1 MVIARMNYGIISAE
15 KLGDFDGAI
24 DQYDE
29 ILKTKRHL
37 LSIPFVY
44 SNRKSYKVNKG
55 LAYYNKGVA
64 YKQKYVYIEDD
75 WEFRRQYLLKALDV
89 YFVTLS
95 ITIYKRN

>member
-55 LAYYNKGVA
+55 LLIIIKVLLINKSM
-64 YKQKYVYIEDD
+64 
-75 WEFRRQYLLKALDV
+75 FTLKMIGS
-89 YFVTLS
+89 FVGN
-95 ITIYKRN
+95 IF